1 MNRKKRKTALIL
13 LVAVLCAIVLLGI
26 RGTRKTIDK
35 TVPAKVCEDNRTTY
49 TPSSITISGTLK
61 KTWSST
67 SFVGTFAMESYEP
80 SCRDGAEAKI
90 NWVDNEY
97 PILTFFYA
105 GDFSPLDVESIDI
118 DKDMDRMM
126 VTLNDGTIIA
136 SENYYAPTE
145 AMNGN

>member
-1 MNRKKRKTALIL
+1 MNRQKGKTALIL
-13 LVAVLCAIVLLGI
+13 LLAILCAIVLLGI

-35 TVPAKVCEDNRTTY
+35 AVPTRVCEDNRMTY

-67 SFVGTFAMESYEP
+67 SFVGTFAMDGYEP

-90 NWVDNEY
+90 NWGDNEY

-105 GDFSPLDVESIDI
+105 GNFSQLDVKSIDI

-136 SENYYAPTE
+136 SENYFVPTE

>member
-1 MNRKKRKTALIL
+1 MNRRKRKTALIL

-80 SCRDGAEAKI
+80 SCKDGAEAKI

-136 SENYYAPTE
+136 SENYFVPTE

>member
-1 MNRKKRKTALIL
+1 MNRKKRKTAFVL
-13 LVAVLCAIVLLGI
+13 LAAVLCTIVLFGI
-26 RGTRKTIDK
+26 CGTRKTIDK
-35 TVPAKVCEDNRTTY
+35 TVPARVYEDNGMTY
-49 TPSSITISGTLK
+49 APSSITISGTLK

-90 NWVDNEY
+90 NWGDNEY

-105 GDFSPLDVESIDI
+105 GDFSQLDVKSIDI

-136 SENYYAPTE
+136 SENYFVPTK

>member
-1 MNRKKRKTALIL
+1 MNRKKRKTVLIL

-80 SCRDGAEAKI
+80 SCKDGAEAKI

-136 SENYYAPTE
+136 SENYFVPTE

>member
-80 SCRDGAEAKI
+80 SCKDGAEAKI

-105 GDFSPLDVESIDI
+105 GNFSQLDVKSIDI

-126 VTLNDGTIIA
+126 VTLNDGTIIV
-136 SENYYAPTE
+136 SENYYVPTE

>member
-35 TVPAKVCEDNRTTY
+35 TVPAKLCEDNLTTY

-80 SCRDGAEAKI
+80 SCKDGAEAKI

-136 SENYYAPTE
+136 SENYFVPTE